1 MTSTDPLLPGEK
13 KPVKPVF
20 VPTFDVEP
28 FDDGAIPMPFDDGA
42 IPMPFDDGAIPM
54 PFDDGGVPIIPKNPN
69 SSPLTDDGLPP
80 SEENEARV

>member
-20 VPTFDVEP
+20 VPTFDVE
-28 FDDGAIPMPFDDGA
+28 PFDDGA

>member
-28 FDDGAIPMPFDDGA
+28 FDDGAIPMPFDDG
-42 IPMPFDDGAIPM
+42 
-54 PFDDGGVPIIPKNPN
+54 GVPIINDDDLMFDKNGLPIDPENPN

>member
-1 MTSTDPLLPGEK
+1 M
-13 KPVKPVF
+13 PVF
-20 VPTFDVEP
+20 VPTFDVE
-28 FDDGAIPMPFDDGA
+28 
-42 IPMPFDDGAIPM
+42 PFDDGAIPM